1 MSIFLFNLFAKT
13 FKILD
18 IILDIILNME
28 DNTFTPE
35 ELAWR
40 LILDENVNSAPL
52 IAFSDENSKEIMF
65 EILITIY
72 IEMIFNYSKLKYLE
86 NQNVEDLD
94 NNFDNFNI
102 DLNQININDLTNIF
116 CEKFTKLKFILN
128 VSELSREEFE
138 NTKKNRYCTV
148 LLKDLESDKNFFE
161 LNKEYFDSDKRY
173 HFILNNLYKTK
184 EELRDIFCTFRINS
198 KYFKINFY

>member
-1 MSIFLFNLFAKT
+1 
-13 FKILD
+13 
-18 IILDIILNME
+18 ME

-40 LILDENVNSAPL
+40 LILDENINSAPL
-52 IAFSDENSKEIMF
+52 IAYSDENSKEIVF

-72 IEMIFNYSKLKYLE
+72 IEMIFNYYKLKYLE
-86 NQNVEDLD
+86 NQGVEDLD
-94 NNFDNFNI
+94 DNFDNFNM

-173 HFILNNLYKTK
+173 HFILNNLYKSK
-184 EELRDIFCTFRINS
+184 EELRDVFCTFRINN
-198 KYFKINFY
+198 KYFKINFC